1 MPTGFGREE
10 KKKKNHHA
18 QEISNHNKTLHNAYY
33 YVFDATADMAEPNAG
48 KSHCAP
54 LTAGRCQIVL
64 FRPPTE
70 LRPSPGLMIVIL
82 AGAMAPPESTRSEAP
97 TATHITPAFSSVV
110 TQVVSAVH
118 PGRWI
123 AVCGTVVWRTGPPF
137 FFNPYFFFLSSK

>member
-1 MPTGFGREE
+1 
-10 KKKKNHHA
+10 
-18 QEISNHNKTLHNAYY
+18 
-33 YVFDATADMAEPNAG
+33 MAEPNAG

>member
-1 MPTGFGREE
+1 MHIIMYSRLLRTVDITSR
-10 KKKKNHHA
+10 
-18 QEISNHNKTLHNAYY
+18 T
-33 YVFDATADMAEPNAG
+33 NAG
-48 KSHCAP
+48 KSRCAP

-82 AGAMAPPESTRSEAP
+82 AGAMAPPQPTWSGAP

-137 FFNPYFFFLSSK
+137 FFLILISFS